1 MVGAVIVLIIFF
13 SALGA
18 PILAP
23 YDVNAQNL
31 TMSLQPPSTSHLLG
45 TDVYGRDLLSRL
57 IYGARVSL
65 GIGLSAAFIA
75 TTVGV
80 FVGVFAGFFGGWVD
94 WLLMRIVDVLMG
106 FPRLVVMLLAV
117 GFGTPSIWLTL
128 TVLGL
133 LAWMEVARI
142 VRGEVMVIREML
154 YLKAAQ
160 ALGLKRSR
168 IIMGY
173 ILPNV
178 IGSVIVSTTLLI
190 GTMILVEASL
200 SFLGL
205 GVQPPNASWGTILNQ
220 GRVDPVG
227 AWWISAFG
235 GLMIIITVV
244 GFNLLGDGLRDL
256 LDPRSLT

>member
-1 MVGAVIVLIIFF
+1 MFF

-23 YDVNAQNL
+23 YDANAHNL
-31 TMSLQPPSTSHLLG
+31 MMSSQPPSTAHLLG

-75 TTVGV
+75 ASVGV
-80 FVGVFAGFFGGWVD
+80 LVGVFAGFMGGWVD

-154 YLKAAQ
+154 YLKSAQ

-168 IIMGY
+168 IITGY

-235 GLMIIITVV
+235 GLMVVVTVI

-256 LDPRSLT
+256 LDPNNAS